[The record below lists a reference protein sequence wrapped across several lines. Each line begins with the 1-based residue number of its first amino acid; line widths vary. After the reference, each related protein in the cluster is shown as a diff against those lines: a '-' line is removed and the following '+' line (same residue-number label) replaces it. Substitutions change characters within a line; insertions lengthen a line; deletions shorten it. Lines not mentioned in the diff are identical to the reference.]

1 VTSISVDLH
10 KYGYTAKG
18 ASVLVHRSRELRA
31 YQTFFTDNWL
41 GGAYGSSAVLGTKSV
56 GPWAAAWAVM
66 QHLGQDGYVRL
77 TAEARSAAERLIDA
91 IRSIPGLVVRG
102 EPAATLVAFGSE
114 DEALDVFA
122 IGDGLLRR
130 GWYLDRQGPPPSLH
144 ATVNAVHATVMD
156 QFVADLRDASVEARE
171 QQVTGDARAYGSAE

>member
-1 VTSISVDLH
+1 MWT
-10 KYGYTAKG
+10 
-18 ASVLVHRSRELRA
+18 RA
-31 YQTFFTDNWL
+31 PVPF
-41 GGAYGSSAVLGTKSV
+41 
-56 GPWAAAWAVM
+56 
-66 QHLGQDGYVRL
+66 
-77 TAEARSAAERLIDA
+77 SAAERLIDA

-130 GWYLDRQGPPPSLH
+130 GWYLDRQGPPASLH